1 VSHKVEL
8 KQSIV
13 FLNIIKSSAN
23 ILQFLIKDMIDLMNL
38 RLDRFNQQTEV
49 FSPIDACNEIL
60 IYYEFQAHEKGL
72 YLKRMIN
79 NEARSRI
86 IKLASDKQRYMQI
99 LLNIVQNSVKFTY
112 YGGVDII
119 LDFKPHLI
127 INDTHSSQITPRSKV
142 AKFS

>member
-1 VSHKVEL
+1 
-8 KQSIV
+8 
-13 FLNIIKSSAN
+13 
-23 ILQFLIKDMIDLMNL
+23 MIDLMNL